1 MILVIDTTGANQIN
15 LALLASGQIKA
26 SLEIRLN
33 VIRRSCCCLLLK
45 IF

>member
-26 SLEIRLN
+26 SLADPD
-33 VIRRSCCCLLLK
+33 
-45 IF
+45 